1 MQRSLGDW
9 TRIAMEM
16 PEEGSV
22 ALSADL
28 LIYLQRTMKLLCPI
42 FCSNSTVCEHTLK
55 NSVLEFINLNWQRAI
70 TTAVDPMHASFT
82 ADGNKQRLAGITGAL
97 VLGPLGI

>member
-1 MQRSLGDW
+1 MVFSARPASHATDVAAVAWDVTSSLEAGCAEKGDW

-28 LIYLQRTMKLLCPI
+28 LIYLQRTMKLNECAAIPLCVNI
-42 FCSNSTVCEHTLK
+42 ILK
-55 NSVLEFINLNWQRAI
+55 
-70 TTAVDPMHASFT
+70 TASES
-82 ADGNKQRLAGITGAL
+82 LLI
-97 VLGPLGI
+97 